1 MQVPIQKRNK
11 WKSIPCVINCWFCGI
26 AMSPPEFNPT
36 PAKNI
41 KVTVLVRTFEKI
53 QV

>member
-1 MQVPIQKRNK
+1 VS
-11 WKSIPCVINCWFCGI
+11 SIVGSAGL
-26 AMSPPEFNPT
+26 AMSPPEFKPT

-41 KVTVLVRTFEKI
+41 KVTVLARTFEKI